1 MRARTGPVAAPR
13 ETPAAGAARSGRRPE
28 DDDIAAVLERLAAL
42 VGAGVAPVRAWEYV
56 AGALAPG
63 AAPSTASTTGRSGS
77 SPRARS
83 TADVVRAVAE
93 AVALGA
99 PVPEALRAASA
110 GRAWRVTG
118 AAWAVAAEAGA
129 PMAPFLSAL
138 AASLGTSARMD
149 REIEAGLAGP
159 VATTRLVTALP
170 VVAAL
175 GGALSGLGTLAALAS
190 PAGLVCV
197 AGAVLLLVIANRWS
211 RALVRRARRDDV
223 EAGLALDLIAIGLAG
238 GGSTTRARRLAR
250 DACEEFRLEYA
261 DASALALLEL
271 ARVSGAPPAD
281 LLRYE
286 ARRIRADAAAAAARR
301 TAALGTWLMLP
312 LGLCTLPAFL
322 LLAVAPVLLALLASA
337 T

>member
-1 MRARTGPVAAPR
+1 VSAPKATVSSERGRRAVGSTGGV
-13 ETPAAGAARSGRRPE
+13 RRPE
-28 DDDIAAVLERLAAL
+28 DDDVASVLERLAAL
-42 VGAGVAPVRAWEYV
+42 VGAGVSPVRAWGHVADALTSGAGPV
-56 AGALAPG
+56 AG
-63 AAPSTASTTGRSGS
+63 SSDS
-77 SPRARS
+77 SPRGRS
-83 TADVVRAVAE
+83 TADVVRAVADS
-93 AVALGA
+93 VSLGT
-99 PVPEALRAASA
+99 PVPDALRAAST

-118 AAWAVAAEAGA
+118 AAWSVAAEAGA
-129 PMAPFLSAL
+129 PMAPFLSVL
-138 AASLGTSARMD
+138 AATLGTAARLQ

-190 PAGLVCV
+190 PPGLVCV
-197 AGAVLLLVIANRWS
+197 VSAVLLLVAASRWS

-250 DACEEFRLEYA
+250 EACEEFRLEFA

-271 ARVSGAPPAD
+271 ARVSGAPPAE
-281 LLRYE
+281 LLRSE

-301 TAALGTWLMLP
+301 AAALGTWLMLP

-322 LLAVAPVLLALLASA
+322 LLAVVPVLLALLAS
-337 T
+337 TT

>member
-1 MRARTGPVAAPR
+1 MA
-13 ETPAAGAARSGRRPE
+13 S
-28 DDDIAAVLERLAAL
+28 VLERLAAL
-42 VGAGVAPVRAWEYV
+42 VGAGVAPVRAWTHV
-56 AGALAPG
+56 AEAIDPAVPPDAGPSASPG
-63 AAPSTASTTGRSGS
+63 GS
-77 SPRARS
+77 RRRAGP
-83 TADVVRAVAE
+83 TADVVRIVAE
-93 AVALGA
+93 KVALGT
-99 PVPEALRAASA
+99 PVPEALRAAST

-138 AASLGTSARMD
+138 AASLSTSARTH
-149 REIEAGLAGP
+149 REIESSLAGP

-170 VVAAL
+170 IVAAL
-175 GGALSGLGTLAALAS
+175 GGAMSGLGTLSALVT
-190 PAGLVCV
+190 PAGLTCV
-197 AGAVLLLVIANRWS
+197 AAAILLLVVAHRWS
-211 RALVRRARRDDV
+211 AALVRRARRDDA

-250 DACEEFRLEYA
+250 EGCEWFELEFA

-301 TAALGTWLMLP
+301 AAALGTWLMLP

-322 LLAVAPVLLALLASA
+322 LLAVAPVLLALLAS
-337 T
+337 TTS